1 MKIPIFQIKIND
13 GRREADQEAVHKLAD
28 SITKIG
34 LLNPITIDQDYNLIA
49 GLHRLEAAKLLG
61 WTEIESNVSS
71 LEGLMAEL
79 AEIDEN
85 LIRCELNFVDESEQL
100 ARRKD
105 LYEMLYP
112 ETKRGAKNQY
122 TKNAQMLTDTVSVS
136 KKSFAD
142 DTAETMGISPRTVSR
157 KIQLAKNLSP
167 EAKDIVKSSGIGV
180 KNALKISR
188 LVPEQQAEAASQLAA
203 GTIRSLEEYRPSPA
217 ELEAAEEKF
226 SEMPQEPEPP
236 APPKV
241 HKSASAPGDCCPSIQ
256 ELAADLKNPDK
267 DRRCTPDSFLVT
279 LSYFLQRFCQSMEN
293 YTGPEYDAVLPVLTQ
308 QHLDQIHQKI
318 QLVHKALDE
327 MYYKIERMA
336 QNEAT

>member
-122 TKNAQMLTDTVSVS
+122 TKNAQMQLTLC
-136 KKSFAD
+136 
-142 DTAETMGISPRTVSR
+142 
-157 KIQLAKNLSP
+157 QLAKNPLLTIQRKPWESVHARYP
-167 EAKDIVKSSGIGV
+167 AKSNWQKTFL
-180 KNALKISR
+180 LKQRI
-188 LVPEQQAEAASQLAA
+188 LLN
-203 GTIRSLEEYRPSPA
+203 LA
-217 ELEAAEEKF
+217 ELESKT
-226 SEMPQEPEPP
+226 
-236 APPKV
+236 
-241 HKSASAPGDCCPSIQ
+241 H
-256 ELAADLKNPDK
+256 
-267 DRRCTPDSFLVT
+267 
-279 LSYFLQRFCQSMEN
+279 
-293 YTGPEYDAVLPVLTQ
+293 
-308 QHLDQIHQKI
+308 
-318 QLVHKALDE
+318 
-327 MYYKIERMA
+327 
-336 QNEAT
+336 